1 MDHEDPCAAANCLPG
16 ENLGQWRL
24 RMWTRTHPY
33 YEDASFAR
41 LREASVT
48 VDLPQR
54 MVHKFWSGARYLRV
68 GLSGRNLVTITKYPG
83 MDPEVSSY
91 GSQAIGRGEDLFPY
105 PASRSFWFNI
115 DVGF

>member
-1 MDHEDPCAAANCLPG
+1 
-16 ENLGQWRL
+16 
-24 RMWTRTHPY
+24 MWTRTHPY

-41 LREASVT
+41 LREAAIT
-48 VDLPQR
+48 IDLPSSWVR
-54 MVHKFWSGARYLRV
+54 KFWSGSRFVRI
-68 GLSGRNLVTITKYPG
+68 GLSGRSLITITKYPG

-105 PASRSFWFNI
+105 PPSRSFWFNI